1 MLKLNWIKPSAG
13 SIKTAKRVGRWNGS
27 GKGTFCGRGMNGQ
40 NCRSG
45 GWVPAWF
52 EWGQTPL
59 FRRMP
64 KLKGFSNAK
73 FMKEYNII
81 NLSDLEILAQKGITT
96 INKEVLLENKV
107 IRNKNLG
114 VKLLGNWELTTKLDS
129 VAVNK
134 TSVKAKEVLEKLGAK
149 VEITE

>member
-1 MLKLNWIKPSAG
+1 MLKLNGIKPSTG
-13 SIKTAKRVGRWNGS
+13 STKTAKRVGRGNGS

-45 GWVPAWF
+45 GGVPAWF
-52 EWGQTPL
+52 EGGQTPL

-64 KLKGFSNAK
+64 KLKGFSNAR

-96 INKEVLLENKV
+96 INKEVLLENRI
-107 IRNKNLG
+107 IRDKNLG
-114 VKLLGNWELTTKLDS
+114 VKLLGNGELTTKVEVS
-129 VAVNK
+129 VNK
-134 TSVKAKEVLEKLGAK
+134 LSKTAKEALDKLGAK